1 MPEPLGTVTIAP
13 GVLITIARLTT
24 LAVPGVT
31 RMGQAPTPGRTRL
44 LRRETVQGGVRILVD
59 EAAVAVDLY
68 LIVER
73 QVNMQQL
80 AQQVQTDVTRAIQE
94 MVGMGVR
101 QVNVHIQ
108 DVEIPRVEEAPPGE
122 EAPG

>member
-1 MPEPLGTVTIAP
+1 MEEPLGTVSIAP

-24 LAVPGVT
+24 LAVPGVS
-31 RMGQAPTPGRTRL
+31 RMGQAPAPGPNRL
-44 LRRETVQGGVRILVD
+44 LRRETVQGGVRTLVED
-59 EAAVAVDLY
+59 GTVSIDLY

-73 QVNMQQL
+73 RVNMQQL

-94 MVGMGVR
+94 IVGMSVR

-108 DVEIPRVEEAPPGE
+108 DVEIAVVEENAAGQEDP
-122 EAPG
+122 A